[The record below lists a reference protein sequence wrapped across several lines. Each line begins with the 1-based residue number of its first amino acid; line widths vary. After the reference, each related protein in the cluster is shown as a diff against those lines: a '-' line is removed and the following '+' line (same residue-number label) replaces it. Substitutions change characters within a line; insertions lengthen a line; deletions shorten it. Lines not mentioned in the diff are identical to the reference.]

1 MRFGVERPDEG
12 ALPITRATPAPKK
25 LEVDVLGVKSV
36 GVGGAEFR
44 LSEECF
50 GGEGGRVDE

>member
-1 MRFGVERPDEG
+1 MRFGVERPDED

-25 LEVDVLGVKSV
+25 FELDDVGVNA
-36 GVGGAEFR
+36 GVGGTGLR

-50 GGEGGRVDE
+50 GGEGDRVDE